1 MTERGIATYDLSVD
15 YAVGEG
21 IEKSL
26 KPYKN
31 YPCKIEASFF
41 ILCTR
46 GSMQI
51 TINAKTYQI
60 KENDLLTLPPNYF
73 MEIHDFSSDIY
84 IYFAAFSSG
93 FIESINLMKS
103 TQHLLPVIIE
113 NPIYTLSPSGTQSYK
128 MFYES
133 SIIAYKFLKN
143 RENKEIINAVL
154 MMFVQGS
161 TELYKMKNNWE
172 LPSYTRKYAIYQDY
186 MQLVLKFY
194 TVHHDVTFYADQL
207 GLSLPHFSSSI
218 KNATG
223 KTPLQIITSVIIADI
238 KARLKSTDKPVKHI
252 ALSLGF
258 DNLSFFNKYFK
269 QHTGITPQEYRER

>member
-1 MTERGIATYDLSVD
+1 MIGRGITTYNLSVD

-26 KPYKN
+26 KAYKN
-31 YPCKIEASFF
+31 YPCKIESCFF

-51 TINAKTYQI
+51 TINARTYHI
-60 KENDLLTLPPNYF
+60 KENDLLTLPSNYF
-73 MEIHDFSSDIY
+73 MEIHDFSSDIH

-93 FIESINLMKS
+93 FIESINLMRS

-113 NPIYTLSPSGTQSYK
+113 NPIYNLPPFDAQSYK

-133 SIIAYKFLKN
+133 SIIAYKSLKN
-143 RENKEIINAVL
+143 RKNREIINAIL

-161 TELYKMKNNWE
+161 TELYKMKNNWY
-172 LPSYTRKYAIYQDY
+172 LPSYTRKYAIYQDF
-186 MQLVLKFY
+186 MQLALKFY

-207 GLSLPHFSSSI
+207 GLSLPYFSSSI

-223 KTPLQIITSVIIADI
+223 KTPLQIITSLIITDI
-238 KARLKSTDKPVKHI
+238 KVWLKSTDKPVKHI

-269 QHTGITPQEYRER
+269 QHTGVTPQEYRAR

>member
-1 MTERGIATYDLSVD
+1 MRVTTSTYDLSVD

-21 IEKSL
+21 MEKSL
-26 KPYKN
+26 KAYKK
-31 YPCKIEASFF
+31 YPCKIESSFF

-46 GSMQI
+46 GSMQV
-51 TINAKTYQI
+51 TVNGKKYYI
-60 KENDLLTLPPNYF
+60 KENDLLTLLPNYF
-73 MEIHDFSSDIY
+73 MEIHDFSSDIH

-93 FIESINLMKS
+93 FIERINMMKS
-103 TQHLLPVIIE
+103 TQHLLPVIME
-113 NPIYTLSPSGTQSYK
+113 NPIYVLSPLDAQSYK

-133 SIIAYKFLKN
+133 SIIAYKSLKN
-143 RENKEIINAVL
+143 RKNKEIINAIL

-161 TELYKMKNNWE
+161 TELYKMKNNWN
-172 LPSYTRKYAIYQDY
+172 LPSYTRKYAIYQDF

-207 GLSLPHFSSSI
+207 RRSLPYFSSSI

-223 KTPLQIITSVIIADI
+223 KTPLQIITSLIIADI
-238 KARLKSTDKPVKHI
+238 KVQLKSTDKSVKHI

-269 QHTGITPQEYRER
+269 QHTGVTPQEYRGR

>member
-31 YPCKIEASFF
+31 YPCKIESSFF

-51 TINAKTYQI
+51 TINAKNYHV

-73 MEIHDFSSDIY
+73 MEIHEFSSDIH

-172 LPSYTRKYAIYQDY
+172 LPSYTRKYAIYQDF